1 MDYGNPGRIRSHQG
15 QKLRDSPG
23 RRNNKL
29 EGLKVK
35 ISFDTGIQYKG
46 SKGGGGTG
54 TKRTESRPGDWSGR
68 EKQQYT
74 YRALKR
80 VSL

>member
-35 ISFDTGIQYKG
+35 ISFDIGIQYKG
-46 SKGGGGTG
+46 SK
-54 TKRTESRPGDWSGR
+54 EVGR
-68 EKQQYT
+68 DRYQKDRIKTRRLEW
-74 YRALKR
+74 
-80 VSL
+80 